1 MQPLA
6 NEHEPDSLSQQR
18 MELRTV
24 EIILMGYT
32 PEHRLW
38 AELRQT
44 GADRDVDNSLF
55 RFFG

>member
-1 MQPLA
+1 
-6 NEHEPDSLSQQR
+6 

-24 EIILMGYT
+24 EIILTGYT

-38 AELRQT
+38 AELRQA